1 MNYGKKGVRAKQK
14 ALNAKSTKLG
24 RKVAVSLV
32 ELSLAALI
40 GLMICGISIG
50 IGMFRGILS
59 STPPISLD
67 DVMASGEASIVYD
80 NRGNEIDQ
88 YVTTNSNRIPVNS
101 MDLIPENLAHA
112 FVAIE
117 DKRFYQHNG
126 IDLQRIVGVGILFI
140 QTMGKEK
147 QGASTIT
154 QQLLKNT
161 IFTTWTEE
169 NGNMIKMIKRKLQ
182 EQYLALETSKH
193 FTKDEVL
200 LRYMNAINL
209 GQNTLGVEA
218 ASQRYFGKSCS
229 ELTLSECAVIA
240 SITQNPSGYNPI
252 SHPDK
257 NARRRK
263 DCLDEMLNLEFISET
278 EYNIAMAD
286 TDAVY
291 ERIKLHNDSYTSSNT
306 NTSGTYFSDALY
318 EQVKDDLINIAGYNE
333 TMAENLLTAGG
344 LRIESTMD
352 PEIQAIADEEFAN
365 PDNYPANVKWYLNY
379 ALTVFKGD
387 GERVNF
393 SMENMMT
400 WFRQNQDKKFN
411 LIFSSQDDA
420 YEAIDTYRSAMLADL
435 GIADEEDNYVQS
447 ISMTPQPQAAMVI
460 EDQSTGYIV
469 ALVGG
474 RGAKEGRRTL
484 NRATS
489 AKRSPGSTFKVVAAF
504 APALDSAGQTLA
516 TVYIDA
522 PFNYSDGKPV
532 RNYYKTGYRGINP
545 IREGIRE
552 SMNIIAVKTLTVITP
567 QLGYDYL
574 LNFGFTTLVDS
585 EVRNG
590 QVYTDINQS
599 LAIGGL
605 TWGATPYEVNG
616 AYAAIANMGTYAT
629 PKLYSRVTNAKGDV
643 ILDNTTPVTRQVI
656 KETTAYL
663 LTSAMVDVVA
673 TGTGT
678 ACRFNNMAIAG
689 KTGTSTDYHDV
700 WFAGFTPYYT
710 CTVWAGYDNNIGMI
724 TKRGDSYEIG
734 VAKSLWRNTM
744 KRVHENL
751 PNKSFTTPPGI
762 VRAEVCRLSGLL
774 PIPGLCAAHGCV
786 YTEYFAEGTVPT
798 QTCNVH
804 YEGYICEYD
813 LLPASPNC
821 PFPIYGTA
829 QLPLVED
836 PSLLSGSTMVTTNP
850 DGTTTYTPPNTTTH
864 CLHDDAFFANPDYQ
878 NILNAQT
885 AELEQRRAAA
895 AAEAAGEAGLP
906 PGETGAPPAGETGT
920 PPAGETGAPPT
931 GETGTPPAP

>member
-14 ALNAKSTKLG
+14 ALNAKSTKFG
-24 RKVAVSLV
+24 RKLAVSIV
-32 ELSLAALI
+32 ELSLALI
-40 GLMICGISIG
+40 IGVAICGVAAG
-50 IGMFRGILS
+50 IGMYKGILS
-59 STPPISLD
+59 STPAISLD

-88 YVTTNSNRIPVNS
+88 YVTTSSNRIQVT
-101 MDLIPENLAHA
+101 MDEIPENLAHA

-126 IDLQRIVGVGILFI
+126 IDLQRIVGVGFLFI
-140 QTMGKEK
+140 RTLGKEK

-161 IFTTWTEE
+161 VFTTWTEE
-169 NGNMIKMIKRKLQ
+169 DGNMIKMIKRKLQ

-240 SITQNPSGYNPI
+240 SITQNPSGYNPLR
-252 SHPDK
+252 HPEA

-263 DCLDEMLNLEFISET
+263 DCLDEMLALEFISER
-278 EYNIAMAD
+278 EYNMAIAD

-291 ERIKLHNDSYTSSNT
+291 ERIQLHNNTYMSSST
-306 NTSGTYFSDALY
+306 NTSGSYFSDALY

-344 LRIESTMD
+344 LRIESTLD

-365 PDNYPANVKWYLNY
+365 PDNFPANVRWYLNY
-379 ALTVFKGD
+379 ALTIFMEN
-387 GERVNF
+387 GERKNF

-400 WFRQNQDKKFN
+400 WFKENQDKKFN

-420 YEAIDTYRSAMLADL
+420 YEAIETYRTAMLADL
-435 GIADEEDNYVQS
+435 GIADEEENYSQS

-474 RGAKEGRRTL
+474 RGTKEGRRTL

-489 AKRSPGSTFKVVAAF
+489 AERSPGSTFKVLAAF
-504 APALDSAGQTLA
+504 APALDSAGYTLA
-516 TVYIDA
+516 TVHNDA

-585 EVRNG
+585 QVLNG
-590 QVYTDINQS
+590 KIYTDINQS

-605 TWGATPYEVNG
+605 TRGATPYEVNG
-616 AYAAIANMGTYAT
+616 AYAAIANMGTYVT
-629 PKLYSRVTNAKGDV
+629 PKLYSRVTDAQGNV
-643 ILDNTTPVTRQVI
+643 ILDNTTPATRQVI

-678 ACRFNNMAIAG
+678 ACKFDNMAIAG

-724 TKRGDSYEIG
+724 TTRGSSYEIG
-734 VAKSLWRNTM
+734 VAKSLWRSVM
-744 KRVHENL
+744 KRIHENL
-751 PNKSFTTPPGI
+751 PNEPFTTPPGI

-774 PIPGLCAAHGCV
+774 PIPGLCEAHGCV

-798 QTCNVH
+798 QTCDIH

-836 PSLLSGSTMVTTNP
+836 ASLLSGSTMVTENP
-850 DGTTTYTPPNTTTH
+850 DKSLTYTPPNTTTH
-864 CLHDDAFFANPDYQ
+864 CIHDDAFFANPDYQ
-878 NILNAQT
+878 AILNAQT
-885 AELEQRRAAA
+885 LELEGRRALAAQEAAA
-895 AAEAAGEAGLP
+895 AGGGEGTP
-906 PGETGAPPAGETGT
+906 PQEGGT
-920 PPAGETGAPPT
+920 PPAGEG
-931 GETGTPPAP
+931 GTPPAEGNPVPPAQ